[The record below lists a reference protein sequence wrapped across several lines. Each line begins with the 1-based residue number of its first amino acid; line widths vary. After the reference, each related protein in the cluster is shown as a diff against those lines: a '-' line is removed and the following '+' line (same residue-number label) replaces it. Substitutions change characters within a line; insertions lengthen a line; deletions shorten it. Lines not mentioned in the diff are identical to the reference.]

1 MPSILVSHDGPVLR
15 ITLNRPAVRNA
26 FDEEVIDALSSCI
39 ASAED
44 DPSVRVVVLAGAGKA
59 FCAGADLA
67 WMSKAVAYNQVE
79 NLADAEDFALML
91 ERIDTLS
98 RPVIGRVHGAALG
111 GGVGIAAVCDIVI
124 AAETATFGLT
134 EVKLGILPAVI
145 SPYVIRKIG
154 VSAARELFLSG
165 SRFGAE
171 RARELRLVHEVVP
184 ETDLDEAVDRRIA
197 ELLTSG
203 PGAVAAAKA
212 LIRDVAGESPKD
224 VIGLTTSRIAAQRV
238 SPEGQEGIRAFLE
251 KRKPDWTR

>member
-1 MPSILVSHDGPVLR
+1 MSSILVSHDGPVLR
-15 ITLNRPAVRNA
+15 ITLNRPEVRNA

-98 RPVIGRVHGAALG
+98 RPVIGRVHGGAFG
-111 GGVGIAAVCDIVI
+111 GGVGMAAVCDIVV
-124 AAETATFGLT
+124 AADTATFGLT

-154 VSAARELFLSG
+154 LSAARELFLTG
-165 SRFGAE
+165 SRFGAD
-171 RARELRLVHEVVP
+171 RARELGLVHEVVA
-184 ETDLDEAVDRRIA
+184 EAQLDEAVSRRIA
-197 ELLTSG
+197 ELLTSS
-203 PGAVAAAKA
+203 PSAVAAAKA

>member
-1 MPSILVSHDGPVLR
+1 MSSILVSHDGPVLR
-15 ITLNRPAVRNA
+15 ITFNRPAVRNA

-124 AAETATFGLT
+124 AADTATVGLT

-154 VSAARELFLSG
+154 VSAARELFLTG

-171 RARELRLVHEVVP
+171 RARELRLVHEVVS
-184 ETDLDEAVDRRIA
+184 ETDLDAAVDRRIA

-203 PGAVAAAKA
+203 PGAVAAAKT

-251 KRKPDWTR
+251 KRKPDWTQ

>member
-1 MPSILVSHDGPVLR
+1 MSSILVSHDGPVLR
-15 ITLNRPAVRNA
+15 ITLNRPEVRNA
-26 FDEEVIDALSSCI
+26 FDEGVIDALSSCI

-44 DPSVRVVVLAGAGKA
+44 DPSVRVVVLAGAGKT

-98 RPVIGRVHGAALG
+98 RPVIGRVHGGAFG
-111 GGVGIAAVCDIVI
+111 GGVGLAAVCDIVV
-124 AAETATFGLT
+124 AADTATFGLT

-154 VSAARELFLSG
+154 VSAARELFLTG
-165 SRFGAE
+165 SRFGAD
-171 RARELRLVHEVVP
+171 RARELGLVHEVVA
-184 ETDLDEAVDRRIA
+184 EAQLDEAVNRRIA

-203 PGAVAAAKA
+203 PSAVAASKA